1 MAKFKA
7 KKRSDYKAPDFTAVS
22 AELTFDLSDE
32 KTKVSSLVRYRR
44 LTSDKKAPLI
54 LDGEELKLLSVAL
67 DGGSCKYQEG
77 TAGLVIEDV
86 PDDFELAIENV
97 ISPVTNSELMGLYKS
112 DGCFCTQ
119 CEPEGFRRITYF
131 LDRPDVLCRYRVTII
146 GPEYGY
152 GVLLSNGNLI
162 EKGVKK
168 GRNYA
173 VWDDPFPKP
182 SYLFALVAGTF
193 DIVRDSYKTK
203 SGRNV
208 SLQLYVDR
216 GSYERGLWAMQSIK
230 DSMKWDEDRFNL
242 EYDLDNFKVVA
253 VDFFNQGAMENKSL
267 NIFNSVYV
275 MVDPN
280 LASDVDFYD
289 VQSVIGHEYFHNY
302 TGDRVTLR
310 DWFQL
315 SLKESLTVFRD
326 QEFSADTA
334 SRTMSRLNA
343 VSVIRGPQFD
353 EDSSPVAHS
362 VRPDEVSE
370 MNNFYTVTIYDKGAE
385 VIRMI
390 HTLIGEDKFKI
401 GLADYLKIYD
411 GKAATVDDFIAC
423 MERAGGISL
432 EQFMRWYTQAG
443 TPKVHAKWSA
453 NDQEGTF
460 TISLSQETAVSR
472 AQKVKEPFVIPMRL
486 SFLDPNGHKV
496 ELKLISKPEDSTDE
510 HESVPDTL
518 AEPSSKDEL
527 LVLKDVSQS
536 FIFTLGQKDASQNTA
551 ADIANETEE
560 TKAQYLSKMQDKE
573 LSGQD
578 LDAQH
583 KEDEASLVNKT
594 QLDKSQVQ
602 SYWGDGGQIKLS
614 TLLPVLHEDFSAPVK
629 LDAPYT
635 DDNLALIL
643 RNSSDPF
650 IKSYASFELQKRY
663 VHDNMSKDKCAEP
676 EALINALSG
685 VIATIGPKSDLILV
699 SKILGIES
707 LNSLMQTF
715 EGRLN
720 LDKLIAVRRALSEK
734 LSLALESGFKK
745 LYETVRAQSPKYS
758 VADMGRRMVNNQ
770 ALFMSALA
778 QKLKDHADEA
788 SNLVLSHYKNAR
800 CMTDRL
806 AAMRTAA
813 DLELECQ
820 NEIFN
825 SFEKEFGSESLV
837 MDSYFRIRAAVSSEE
852 TVFTVRKLL
861 KHPRFDIT
869 NPNRVRA
876 LVGTLARSNPEALH
890 RKDGAGYH
898 LLGALIRR
906 FNDSNAMLAASL
918 VTPLLQFKRFDEER
932 AALMQEELEKLS
944 HIANISRGLSEKIE
958 AALK

>member
-7 KKRSDYKAPDFTAVS
+7 KKRSDYKAPDFTAIS

-32 KTKVSSLVRYRR
+32 NTKVSSLVRYRR
-44 LTSDKKAPLI
+44 LTTDKKAPLV
-54 LDGEELKLLSVAL
+54 LDGEELQLVSVAL
-67 DGGSCKYQEG
+67 DGGSCKYQE
-77 TAGLVIEDV
+77 TAYGLVIEDV
-86 PDDFELAIENV
+86 PDDFELSLENI

-131 LDRPDVLCRYRVTII
+131 LDRPDVLCRYKVTII

-168 GRNYA
+168 GRNFA

-193 DIVRDSYKTK
+193 DIVRDSFKTK

-208 SLQLYVDR
+208 SLELYVDR
-216 GSYERGLWAMQSIK
+216 GSYERGLWAMQAIK

-326 QEFSADTA
+326 QEFSSDTA

-353 EDSSPVAHS
+353 EDSSPIAHS

-390 HTLIGEDKFKI
+390 HTLIGEEKFKA
-401 GLADYLKIYD
+401 GLADYLKTYD

-432 EQFMRWYTQAG
+432 AQFMRWYTQAG
-443 TPKVHAKWSA
+443 TPKVQASWIA
-453 NDQEGTF
+453 NDKDGSL
-460 TISLSQETAVSR
+460 TISLSQETAPTR
-472 AQKVKEPFVIPMRL
+472 GQNIKEPFVIPMRL
-486 SFLDPNGHKV
+486 SFIDKNGHKV
-496 ELKLISKPEDSTDE
+496 ELKLQSKNEASVNGATDPANL
-510 HESVPDTL
+510 V
-518 AEPSSKDEL
+518 AISSKDDL
-527 LVLKDVSQS
+527 IVLKESSQS
-536 FIFTLGQKDASQNTA
+536 FVFKLKQDESSSDMADASSN
-551 ADIANETEE
+551 NETEE

-573 LSGQD
+573 LAGLD
-578 LDAQH
+578 LNAQF
-583 KEDEASLVNKT
+583 KEDEAGAVNSLKSDKT
-594 QLDKSQVQ
+594 NDK
-602 SYWGDGGQIKLS
+602 SYWGDSTDIKTS
-614 TLLPVLHEDFSAPVK
+614 SLLPVLHEDFSAPIR
-629 LDAPYT
+629 LDAPYCA
-635 DDNLALIL
+635 DNLALML
-643 RNSSDPF
+643 RFSNDAF

-663 VHDNMSKDKCAEP
+663 VHENMSASSFAEP
-676 EALINALSG
+676 EALINALQG
-685 VIATIGPKSDLILV
+685 VIATINPKSDLILV
-699 SKILGIES
+699 SKILNIES
-707 LNSLMQTF
+707 LSALMQTF
-715 EGRLN
+715 EGKLN
-720 LDKLIAVRRALSEK
+720 LDKLIAVRKALVEK
-734 LSLALESGFKK
+734 LALALESGFKK

-758 VADMGRRMVNNQ
+758 VIDMGRRMLNNQ
-770 ALFMSALA
+770 ALSMLALA
-778 QKLKDHADEA
+778 LKLKEHKDEA
-788 SNLVLSHYKNAR
+788 SSLVLSHYKNAR

-806 AAMRTAA
+806 AAMKTAA
-813 DLELECQ
+813 DLELLCEE
-820 NEIFN
+820 EIFN

-837 MDSYFRIRAAVSSEE
+837 MDAYFKIRAAVSSEE

-876 LVGTLARSNPEALH
+876 LVGTLARANPEALH

-932 AALMQEELEKLS
+932 AALMQDELDKLS

-958 AALK
+958 AALR